1 MTANWFEAK
10 VKYVKVNEDGREKKV
25 NEAYLL
31 DAMSYTEA
39 ESRMMHEMESIIK
52 GDYYISSLKKSNI
65 TELVPSEDENDDRW
79 YKAKI
84 AIIDADEV
92 SGKEKSSFQ
101 YYLVAAS
108 NIDRAL
114 ENLEKSLSTFVVP
127 YEISSITDTQFMDV
141 FPYFTEDE
149 QIPDNLK
156 PLEVSGDD
164 AVEAGAEEF

>member
-10 VKYVKVNEDGREKKV
+10 VKYMKVNEDGREKKV

-39 ESRMMHEMESIIK
+39 ESRIMHEMESVIS

-79 YKAKI
+79 YKAKVN
-84 AIIDADEV
+84 IIDADEV
-92 SGKEKSSFQ
+92 SGKEKSTGQ

-108 NIDRAL
+108 NINKAL
-114 ENLEKSLSTFVVP
+114 ENLEKSLASFV
-127 YEISSITDTQFMDV
+127 DV
-141 FPYFTEDE
+141 FPYFSDEEE
-149 QIPDNLK
+149 QIPENLK
-156 PLEVSGDD
+156 PLT
-164 AVEAGAEEF
+164 EEKTEEEI